1 MKYKNFL
8 LRTVN
13 LLLIA
18 AVLFGY
24 QQTALTRAAAVAQR
38 QQEIDEVNAYNATV
52 LAAQAEAEAEAA
64 SEAEGGY
71 ADGTY
76 EGTALGFGDDI
87 TVQVTIAGGQLTDI
101 TVLDASGED
110 KPYYN
115 QAKAVLNEMLA
126 AQSTEVDTVSGAT
139 LTAEGL
145 INAVA
150 DALGKAAK

>member
-1 MKYKNFL
+1 MRYKNFL

-52 LAAQAEAEAEAA
+52 LAAQAEAEAA
-64 SEAEGGY
+64 SETEGGY
-71 ADGTY
+71 ADGIY

-87 TVQVTIAGGQLTDI
+87 TVQITLLGGQLTDI

-115 QAKAVLNEMLA
+115 QAKAVLAEILA

>member
-24 QQTALTRAAAVAQR
+24 QKTALTRAAAVAQR

-52 LAAQAEAEAEAA
+52 LAAQAEAEAA

-87 TVQVTIAGGQLTDI
+87 TVQITIAGGQLTDI

-115 QAKAVLNEMLA
+115 QAKAVLDEMLA

>member
-1 MKYKNFL
+1 MRYKNFL

-24 QQTALTRAAAVAQR
+24 QQTALTRAAVAQR

-52 LAAQAEAEAEAA
+52 LAAQAEAEAAT
-64 SEAEGGY
+64 EGGY

-87 TVQVTIAGGQLTDI
+87 TVQITLLGGQLTDI

-115 QAKAVLNEMLA
+115 QAKAVLDEILA

>member
-52 LAAQAEAEAEAA
+52 LAAQAEAEAA
-64 SEAEGGY
+64 SEADGGY

-87 TVQVTIAGGQLTDI
+87 TVQITIAGGQLTDI

-115 QAKAVLNEMLA
+115 QAKSVLDKMLA

-150 DALGKAAK
+150 DALGKAVK

>member
-18 AVLFGY
+18 TVLFGY

-52 LAAQAEAEAEAA
+52 LAAQAEAA

-87 TVQVTIAGGQLTDI
+87 TVQITIAGGQLTDI

-115 QAKAVLNEMLA
+115 QAKAVLDKMLA
-126 AQSTEVDTVSGAT
+126 AGSTEVDTVSGAT
-139 LTAEGL
+139 ITAEGL

>member
-24 QQTALTRAAAVAQR
+24 QQKALTRAAAVAQR

-52 LAAQAEAEAEAA
+52 QAAQTEVT
-64 SEAEGGY
+64 SEPEGGY

-87 TVQVTIAGGQLTDI
+87 TVQVTIADGQLTDI

-115 QAKAVLNEMLA
+115 QAKAVLDEMLA

-150 DALGKAAK
+150 DALGKAEK